1 MGPSQTF
8 FATNGTSTCN
18 KIVVQA
24 LVRPGDI
31 VLVDRDCHKSHHYGM
46 VLAGAK
52 VVYLDSYPLNEYSM
66 YGAVPLREIKHQ
78 LVEAESR
85 RKAGSRADAAAD
97 ELHLRRLWSTTSSA

>member
-1 MGPSQTF
+1 MAARAFGAKQTF

-52 VVYLDSYPLNEYSM
+52 
-66 YGAVPLREIKHQ
+66 
-78 LVEAESR
+78 
-85 RKAGSRADAAAD
+85 
-97 ELHLRRLWSTTSSA
+97 SSIWTATR